1 MIVYIILKIYK
12 IMVYYLLDK
21 LSRERRIIKMADI
34 KYDIVEEVGVVSE
47 SSTGWTKE
55 LNLISWNNREAKYD
69 LRDWAPDHAKMGKGI
84 TLSINE
90 LRELKKLLNNMDI

>member
-1 MIVYIILKIYK
+1 
-12 IMVYYLLDK
+12 MVYYLLDK

-69 LRDWAPDHAKMGKGI
+69 LRDWAPEHAKMGKGI
-84 TLSINE
+84 TLSIDE
-90 LRELKKLLNNMDI
+90 LRQLKNLLNNMDI